1 MDRAVIDASVA
12 IKWTIGESGSEEA
25 LRLVQ
30 TTLLVAPR
38 LILIECANVLWVKSR
53 RMDITSDDAAEAYA
67 YIAVAPIDYL
77 EDGDLLP
84 AALALAGLLDHS
96 VYDCLYVAASV
107 AIQAPI
113 VTADRKLH
121 RKLSETRPV
130 MCRSLLLSDLAA

>member
-25 LRLVQ
+25 LRLFQ
-30 TTLLVAPR
+30 TMLLVAPR

-53 RMDITSDDAAEAYA
+53 RKNITSDDAAEAYA
-67 YIAVAPIDYL
+67 YIAAAPVDYL

-84 AALALAGLLDHS
+84 SALALAGLLDHS

-107 AIQAPI
+107 AIQAPLI
-113 VTADRKLH
+113 TADRKLH
-121 RKLSETRPV
+121 MKLAQTMPLT
-130 MCRSLLLSDLAA
+130 CRSMLLSDLAA